1 MAVISLYHIIL
12 LQVETIGDCYMAV
25 TGLPEPDEDHAITMA
40 RFAYQCIIKMKTIT
54 EDLESVLG
62 PGTSNLG
69 VRIGF
74 HSGPVTAGVLRGQK
88 SRFQL
93 FGDTV
98 NTASRMESNG
108 TKGRIQVSEST
119 ANLLIAAGK
128 RHWLQE
134 REDAIFA
141 KGKGKL
147 RTFWLAP
154 GKKRNSSAKGEMKTH
169 SLQGSDN
176 DPTETLEV
184 LYESISADEAALK
197 AAKKKAKKEKKAH
210 KKVPFHVPASAVETP
225 QEKKSRLIE
234 HNTDILLKYLA
245 AVITNRH
252 SGTGGS
258 RAIKAVD
265 HSQESKEIPPPFD
278 SVADVI
284 IFPNFDPYRRRE
296 KADFA
301 ELSVIRP
308 ILFNYVTE
316 IAGMYKD
323 VPFHNFEHAS
333 HVTLAADKLMNR
345 MVSMDGLDED
355 EMYNATYGI
364 SADPLTHFAVIFGAL
379 IHDVEHKGVANSQ
392 LVLEEDKM
400 ALKFK
405 GRSVAEQNSVNE
417 GWQVLMDERYEQ
429 LRSHIYKTN
438 VERKR
443 FRQVLTNAVMATDIA
458 DRDVNKFRSRKWDK
472 AFKDTDE
479 RGTSDTMT
487 HDEINRKAT
496 VVIENLIQVAD
507 VSHTMQH
514 WHVYRKWNTRLFQ
527 EMTLAYRNGRSS
539 FDPSSNWYKG
549 EIGFFDH
556 YVIPLAKKMKEAG
569 VFGSAGAPYLAFAT
583 SNKEMWE
590 TSGAQAVDVLIEETK
605 TMFDDADD
613 DDDDDDDDDSDGNS
627 SLGDVIE
634 VVQGRSRFL

>member
-1 MAVISLYHIIL
+1 
-12 LQVETIGDCYMAV
+12 MAV

-40 RFAYQCIIKMKTIT
+40 RFAYQCVIKMKTIT
-54 EDLESVLG
+54 EELEPVLG
-62 PGTSNLG
+62 PGTSKLG
-69 VRIGF
+69 VRVGF

-108 TKGRIQVSEST
+108 TKGRIQVSESS

-128 RHWLQE
+128 KHWLQE
-134 REDAIFA
+134 REDQIFA

-154 GKKRNSSAKGEMKTH
+154 GNSKRKSIAFGR
-169 SLQGSDN
+169 SD
-176 DPTETLEV
+176 DPTETV
-184 LYESISADEAALK
+184 KAITAAKVALK
-197 AAKKKAKKEKKAH
+197 AAKKQAKKEKKANTI
-210 KKVPFHVPASAVETP
+210 KKEPLYGPASALETP
-225 QEKKSRLIE
+225 QETKSRLIE
-234 HNTDILLKYLA
+234 HNTDILLGYLA
-245 AVITNRH
+245 SVITNRH
-252 SGTGGS
+252 VGTGGS
-258 RAIKAVD
+258 RAVKAID
-265 HSQESKEIPPPFD
+265 HSQESKEIPPPID

-284 IFPNFDPYRRRE
+284 IFPNFDPYRSRK
-296 KADFA
+296 KANF
-301 ELSVIRP
+301 EEVSHIRP
-308 ILFNYVTE
+308 ILHDYVTE
-316 IAGMYKD
+316 IADMYKD
-323 VPFHNFEHAS
+323 VPFHCFEHAS
-333 HVTLAADKLMNR
+333 HVTLAADKLMSR

-364 SADPLTHFAVIFGAL
+364 SADPLTHFAIIFGAL
-379 IHDVEHKGVANSQ
+379 IHDLGHKGVANTQ
-392 LVLEEDKM
+392 LILEEDKI
-400 ALKFK
+400 AIKYK

-417 GWQVLMDERYEQ
+417 GWQLLMDERYEP

-514 WHVYRKWNTRLFQ
+514 WHIYRKWNTRLFQ

-539 FDPSSNWYKG
+539 FDPSSNWYQG

-556 YVIPLAKKMKEAG
+556 YIIPLATKMKEAG

-590 TSGAQAVDVLIEETK
+590 ASGAKAVEVLIEENK
-605 TMFDDADD
+605 TIELDD
-613 DDDDDDDDDSDGNS
+613 DSHYDSDYDSDDDSDDE
-627 SLGDVIE
+627 SLLELI
-634 VVQGRSRFL
+634 LK

>member
-1 MAVISLYHIIL
+1 MAVS
-12 LQVETIGDCYMAV
+12 
-25 TGLPEPDEDHAITMA
+25 GLPEPDENHAITMA
-40 RFAYQCIIKMKTIT
+40 RFAYQCVTKMKTIT
-54 EDLESVLG
+54 EDLEPVLG
-62 PGTSNLG
+62 PGTANLG
-69 VRIGF
+69 IRIGF

-108 TKGRIQVSEST
+108 TKGRIQISEAT

-128 RHWLQE
+128 KHWLQE
-134 REDAIFA
+134 REDAIVA

-147 RTFWLAP
+147 RTFWLASD
-154 GKKRNSSAKGEMKTH
+154 KKKNSSGRGKSDDLSGEMKTN
-169 SLQGSDN
+169 SLGGSDN
-176 DPTETLEV
+176 DPTEALDAM
-184 LYESISADEAALK
+184 YESISADKAALK
-197 AAKKKAKKEKKAH
+197 AAKKKAKQEKKANKT
-210 KKVPFHVPASAVETP
+210 KKVPLHVPASAVETP
-225 QEKKSRLIE
+225 QEKKSRLID
-234 HNTDILLKYLA
+234 HNTDVLFRYLA

-265 HSQESKEIPPPFD
+265 HSQESKDSPPPID

-284 IFPNFDPYRRRE
+284 VFPNFDPYRRRE
-296 KADFA
+296 KPNFA
-301 ELSVIRP
+301 ELAVVRP
-308 ILFNYVTE
+308 ILFDYVTE
-316 IAGMYKD
+316 VASMYKD

-333 HVTLAADKLMNR
+333 HVTLAADRLMSR
-345 MVSMDGLDED
+345 MVSMDGLGED
-355 EMYNATYGI
+355 DMYNVTYGI

-379 IHDVEHKGVANSQ
+379 IHDLGHKGVANSQ

-400 ALKFK
+400 AIKFK

-417 GWQVLMDERYEQ
+417 GWQLLMDKRYER
-429 LRSHIYKTN
+429 LRAHIYKSN

-458 DRDVNKFRSRKWDK
+458 DREVNKFRSKKWDK
-472 AFKDTDE
+472 AFKDVDE
-479 RGTSDTMT
+479 LGTSDTMT

-527 EMTLAYRNGRSS
+527 EMSLAYRNGRSS
-539 FDPSSNWYKG
+539 FDPASNWYQG

-556 YVIPLAKKMKEAG
+556 YVVPLATKMKEAG

-590 TSGAQAVDVLIEETK
+590 TGGAQAIEVLIEETK
-605 TMFDDADD
+605 LMLDEC
-613 DDDDDDDDDSDGNS
+613 DDDSDLDS
-627 SLGDVIE
+627 DDS
-634 VVQGRSRFL
+634 

>member
-1 MAVISLYHIIL
+1 MAV
-12 LQVETIGDCYMAV
+12 A
-25 TGLPEPDEDHAITMA
+25 GLPEPDEDHAITMA
-40 RFAYQCIIKMKTIT
+40 RFAYQCVTKMKTIT

-62 PGTSNLG
+62 PGTAKLG
-69 VRIGF
+69 VRVGF

-108 TKGRIQVSEST
+108 AKGRIQVSEAT

-128 RHWLQE
+128 KHWLQE

-154 GKKRNSSAKGEMKTH
+154 GKKKGGRSDDLGGEMKTQSSH
-169 SLQGSDN
+169 GSDN
-176 DPTETLEV
+176 DPSETLDIM
-184 LYESISADEAALK
+184 YEKAALK
-197 AAKKKAKKEKKAH
+197 ATKKIAKKDTANNTKN
-210 KKVPFHVPASAVETP
+210 VPHHVPASAVETS

-265 HSQESKEIPPPFD
+265 HSQESKEIPPPID

-296 KADFA
+296 KANFA
-301 ELSVIRP
+301 ELTVIRP
-308 ILFNYVTE
+308 ILFDYVTE
-316 IAGMYKD
+316 VASMYKN
-323 VPFHNFEHAS
+323 VPFHSFEHAS
-333 HVTLAADKLMNR
+333 HVTLAADRLMSR

-355 EMYNATYGI
+355 EMYNTTYGI

-379 IHDVEHKGVANSQ
+379 IHDLGHKGVANSQ

-400 ALKFK
+400 AVKFK

-417 GWQVLMDERYEQ
+417 GWRLLMDERYER
-429 LRSHIYKTN
+429 LRAHIYLTN

-472 AFKDTDE
+472 AFKNIDE
-479 RGTSDTMT
+479 LGTSDTMT

-527 EMTLAYRNGRSS
+527 EMMLAFRNGRSS
-539 FDPSSNWYKG
+539 FDPSSNWYQG

-590 TSGAQAVDVLIEETK
+590 ASGAQAVEVLIEETK
-605 TMFDDADD
+605 AMFDD
-613 DDDDDDDDDSDGNS
+613 DDDDVD
-627 SLGDVIE
+627 SLGSFVE
-634 VVQGRSRFL
+634 R

>member
-1 MAVISLYHIIL
+1 MA
-12 LQVETIGDCYMAV
+12 AA
-25 TGLPEPDEDHAITMA
+25 GLPEPDKDHAITMA
-40 RFAYQCIIKMKTIT
+40 RFAYQCVTKMKTIT

-62 PGTSNLG
+62 PGTAKLG

-74 HSGPVTAGVLRGQK
+74 HSGPVTAGVLRGK
-88 SRFQL
+88 NARFQL

-108 TKGRIQVSEST
+108 AKGRIQVSEAT

-128 RHWLQE
+128 KHWLQE

-141 KGKGKL
+141 KGKGNL

-154 GKKRNSSAKGEMKTH
+154 GKKKGGRSDDLGGEMKSQSSH
-169 SLQGSDN
+169 GSDN
-176 DPTETLEV
+176 DPTETLDDM
-184 LYESISADEAALK
+184 YEKAALK
-197 AAKKKAKKEKKAH
+197 AAKKMAKKELKANNT
-210 KKVPFHVPASAVETP
+210 KKVPLHVSALAVETS

-234 HNTDILLKYLA
+234 HNTDILLRYLA

-265 HSQESKEIPPPFD
+265 HSQESKEIPPPID

-296 KADFA
+296 KANFA
-301 ELSVIRP
+301 ELTVIRP
-308 ILFNYVTE
+308 LLFDYVTE
-316 IAGMYKD
+316 IAGMYKN
-323 VPFHNFEHAS
+323 VPFHSFEHAS
-333 HVTLAADKLMNR
+333 HVTLATDKLMSR

-364 SADPLTHFAVIFGAL
+364 SADPLTHFALIFGAL
-379 IHDVEHKGVANSQ
+379 IHDLGHKGVANSQ

-400 ALKFK
+400 AVKFK

-417 GWQVLMDERYEQ
+417 GWQLLMNERYER
-429 LRSHIYKTN
+429 LRAHIYLSN

-472 AFKDTDE
+472 AFKNIDE
-479 RGTSDTMT
+479 LGTSDTMT

-527 EMTLAYRNGRSS
+527 EMTLAFRNGRSS
-539 FDPSSNWYKG
+539 FDPSSNWYQG

-590 TSGAQAVDVLIEETK
+590 ASGAQAVEVLIEETK
-605 TMFDDADD
+605 AMF
-613 DDDDDDDDDSDGNS
+613 DDDDDDDDDS
-627 SLGDVIE
+627 SLG
-634 VVQGRSRFL
+634 FL